1 MAALK
6 RRDRLVIFR
15 LTQDEFE
22 GLKAACAE
30 RGASSLSA
38 FARSELLNSLHGDR
52 LSDVHRQLSTLQ
64 SSVKHMTQILET
76 IRASP
81 ASPKESA

>member
-1 MAALK
+1 VAALK

>member
-1 MAALK
+1 VAVLK

-22 GLKAACAE
+22 NLKTACAE
-30 RGASSLSA
+30 RGATSLSA
-38 FARSELLNSLHGDR
+38 FARSELLNSLNGDR
-52 LSDVHRQLSTLQ
+52 LSEVRRQLSTLQ

-76 IRASP
+76 ISSA
-81 ASPKESA
+81 PKESA

>member
-1 MAALK
+1 VAALK

-22 GLKAACAE
+22 GLKAACEE
-30 RGASSLSA
+30 RGATSLSA

-52 LSDVHRQLSTLQ
+52 LSDVHRQLSILQ
-64 SSVKHMTQILET
+64 SSVKRMTQILER
-76 IRASP
+76 ISSP
-81 ASPKESA
+81 PKESA